1 MVEAGILCQDSR
13 LKPTGLHSFLRRN
26 FGHVAGMKVCTP
38 SFAVCAG
45 SKSIQRRNAGH
56 SGLISVQVSNIRHPG
71 LPNTLCFLEACIFH
85 MQDV

>member
-1 MVEAGILCQDSR
+1 MPAFFFAQ
-13 LKPTGLHSFLRRN
+13 K
-26 FGHVAGMKVCTP
+26 FGRVAGMKVCTP

-56 SGLISVQVSNIRHPG
+56 SGHISVQVSNIRHSG
-71 LPNTLCFLEACIFH
+71 LPNTLCFLEAYIFY